1 MAEKNN
7 INYKN
12 DLALMEATISI
23 KHKRMLDDL
32 LDACKAN
39 LPSVNEELIRKAF
52 QLSYESHKND
62 FRASGEPYFNH
73 PYEVAMVVAREI
85 PLDDISVV
93 SSLLHDVVEDSDISL
108 DFITKEFGKEV
119 SEIVDGVTK
128 IGGVFKGQEITQA
141 ENYRKLL
148 LSMVKDV
155 RVMLVKFA
163 DRLHN
168 MRTLEFVHPQKQR
181 RIAKETL
188 DIYAPFAN
196 RFGLGA
202 VKWEME
208 DLAFKYLNK
217 EAYED
222 IAKKI
227 SNTRRERESFIK
239 RFIKP
244 VEEKLREHKLVYELG
259 GRPKHLYSI
268 YRKMVVQNRPFEDI
282 YDLLAVRIILES
294 NDPNECYYVLGII
307 NQLYKPIPDRFKD
320 FISIPKKN
328 NYQSIHTTVIGLEG
342 KLVEVQI
349 RTRKMHEIA
358 ERGVAAHW
366 KYKENIAPGDVDLEE
381 WVNWVRDIF
390 ENASK
395 DEATKEILASF
406 KLNLYQDEIY
416 IFTPK
421 GELRRLPIHST
432 PVDFAYEV
440 HSNVGNRCIGAKVNN
455 KIVPLDTVLHSG
467 DQVEIITS
475 KNQHPNKSWL
485 QFVQTHKAKN
495 NIRKYL
501 NKEEERVYDAGKEI
515 WERKIKKLKLS
526 FTQDDVIKLFRKLRF
541 DNIRAFYKAITEDKI
556 NLDEILNPQAEVVE
570 KPTPEVEFDKFADIA
585 RTTAGGVVVEGDAKG
600 FAYSYAKCCKPIPGD
615 HVIGYVTIGEGIK
628 VHRKDCKNLINML
641 KNGESRVVPVT
652 WPKSNGAYFVAG
664 IIIKG
669 EDTPGLLKDISN
681 SITTYQNT
689 NIKSVNIT
697 TNDSFFRGTITI
709 YVKDLDHLNKLIERL
724 KKNKGIY
731 SVERFDADN

>member
-1 MAEKNN
+1 
-7 INYKN
+7 
-12 DLALMEATISI
+12 MEVAISI
-23 KHKRMLDDL
+23 KHKRMLEDL
-32 LDACKAN
+32 LNTCRQN
-39 LPSVNEELIRKAF
+39 LPSVNEKLIQKAF

-73 PYEVAMVVAREI
+73 PYEVAVIVAREM
-85 PLDDISVV
+85 PLDDISVM
-93 SSLLHDVVEDSDISL
+93 SALLHDVVEDSDISL
-108 DFITKEFGKEV
+108 DFLTKEFNKEV

-155 RVMLVKFA
+155 RVILVKFA

-188 DIYAPFAN
+188 EIYAPFAN

-202 VKWEME
+202 VKWELE

-217 EAYED
+217 EAYDD
-222 IAKKI
+222 IAKRIKD
-227 SNTRRERESFIK
+227 TRKERESFINK
-239 RFIKP
+239 FTKP
-244 VEEKLREHKLVYELG
+244 IVEKLKEHKLNFELG
-259 GRPKHLYSI
+259 GRPKHLYSV
-268 YRKMVVQNRPFEDI
+268 YRKMIMQNRPFEDI

-328 NYQSIHTTVIGLEG
+328 NYQSIHTTVIGPEG
-342 KLVEVQI
+342 KLIEVQI

-366 KYKENIAPGDVDLEE
+366 KYKENLASADKDLEE
-381 WVNWVRDIF
+381 WVSWVRDIF
-390 ENASK
+390 ENATK

-416 IFTPK
+416 VFTPK
-421 GELRRLPIHST
+421 GDLRRLPLNST
-432 PVDFAYEV
+432 PVDYAYEI
-440 HSNVGNRCIGAKVNN
+440 HSNVGDHCIGAKVNGR
-455 KIVPLDTVLHSG
+455 IVPLDTKIHSG
-467 DQVEIITS
+467 DQIEIITS
-475 KNQHPNKSWL
+475 KNQRPNKSWL
-485 QFVQTHKAKN
+485 QFVQTHKAKS
-495 NIRKYL
+495 NIRKHL
-501 NKEEERVYDAGKEI
+501 NKEEDKLYESGKEI

-526 FTQDDVIKLFRKLRF
+526 FSSDDLSKLARKLKF
-541 DNIRAFYKAITEDKI
+541 DNTRQFYKAVALDKM
-556 NLDEILNPQAEVVE
+556 NLDEILNPAVETEE
-570 KPTPEVEFDKFADIA
+570 KPDKDLQFDKFIDIA
-585 RTTAGGVVVEGDAKG
+585 RHTAGGVVVEGDQKG
-600 FAYSYAKCCKPIPGD
+600 LAISYAKCCNPIPGD
-615 HVIGYVTIGEGIK
+615 PVIGYVTIGEGIK
-628 VHRKDCKNLINML
+628 IHRKDCTNLITML
-641 KNGESRVVPVT
+641 KKGESRIVPVT
-652 WPKSNGAYFVAG
+652 WPKTNGAFFVAG

-669 EDTPGLLKDISN
+669 EDMPGILKDISN
-681 SITTYQNT
+681 SITTLQNT

-697 TNDSFFRGTITI
+697 AGDSMFRGTVTV
-709 YVKDLDHLNKLIERL
+709 YVKDLDHLNKIMDRL
-724 KKNKGIY
+724 KKVKGIY
-731 SVERFDADN
+731 SVERFDADH

>member
-1 MAEKNN
+1 
-7 INYKN
+7 
-12 DLALMEATISI
+12 MEVEISI
-23 KHKRMLDDL
+23 KHKRMLEDL
-32 LDACKAN
+32 LQTCRQN
-39 LPSVNEELIRKAF
+39 LPSVNEKLIEKAF

-73 PYEVAMVVAREI
+73 PYEVALIVAREI
-85 PLDDISVV
+85 PLDDVSVISA
-93 SSLLHDVVEDSDISL
+93 LLHDVVEDGDISL
-108 DFITKEFGKEV
+108 DFLSKEFNKEV
-119 SEIVDGVTK
+119 AEIVDGVTK

-155 RVMLVKFA
+155 RVILVKFA

-168 MRTLEFVHPQKQR
+168 MRTLEFVYPQKQR

-188 DIYAPFAN
+188 EIYAPFSH

-202 VKWEME
+202 VKWELE

-217 EAYED
+217 EAYDD

-227 SNTRRERESFIK
+227 KDTRKEREAFINK
-239 RFIKP
+239 FIKP
-244 VEEKLREHKLVYELG
+244 IVEKLKEHKLVYDLG
-259 GRPKHLYSI
+259 GRPKHLYSV
-268 YRKMVVQNRPFEDI
+268 YRKMIMQNRPFEDI
-282 YDLLAVRIILES
+282 YDLLAIRIILES

-328 NYQSIHTTVIGLEG
+328 DYQSIHTTVIGPDA
-342 KLVEVQI
+342 KLIEVQI

-366 KYKENIAPGDVDLEE
+366 KYKENLSSADKDLED
-381 WVNWVRDIF
+381 WVSWVRDIF

-416 IFTPK
+416 VFTPK
-421 GELRRLPIHST
+421 GDLRRLPINST
-432 PVDFAYEV
+432 PVDYAYEI
-440 HSNVGNRCIGAKVNN
+440 HSNVGDRCIGAKVNGR
-455 KIVPLDTVLHSG
+455 IVPLDTKIHSG
-467 DQVEIITS
+467 DQIEIITS

-485 QFVQTHKAKN
+485 QFVQTHKAKS
-495 NIRKYL
+495 NIRKHL
-501 NKEEERVYDAGKEI
+501 NKEEERLVESGKEI

-526 FTQDDVIKLFRKLRF
+526 FSSDDLSKLTRKLKYENTRQ
-541 DNIRAFYKAITEDKI
+541 FYKAVALDKL
-556 NLDEILNPQAEVVE
+556 NLDEIINPVVE
-570 KPTPEVEFDKFADIA
+570 TEEKTERDLQFDKFIDIA
-585 RTTAGGVVVEGDAKG
+585 RHTAGGVIVEGDQKG
-600 FAYSYAKCCKPIPGD
+600 LAISYAKCCNPIPGD
-615 HVIGYVTIGEGIK
+615 PVIGYVTIGEGIK
-628 VHRKDCKNLINML
+628 IHRKDCNNLITML
-641 KNGESRVVPVT
+641 KKGESRIVPVT
-652 WPKSNGAYFVAG
+652 WPKTNGAFFVAG

-669 EDTPGLLKDISN
+669 EDMPGILKDISN
-681 SITTYQNT
+681 SITTHQNT

-697 TNDSFFRGTITI
+697 TGDSMFKGTVTV
-709 YVKDLDHLNKLIERL
+709 YVKDLDHLNKIMDRL
-724 KKNKGIY
+724 KKVKGIY
-731 SVERFDADN
+731 SVERFDSDH

>member
-1 MAEKNN
+1 
-7 INYKN
+7 
-12 DLALMEATISI
+12 MEVAISI
-23 KHKRMLDDL
+23 KHKRMLEDL
-32 LDACKAN
+32 LNTCKQN
-39 LPSVNEELIRKAF
+39 LPSVNVKLIEKAF

-73 PYEVAMVVAREI
+73 PYEVAMIVAREI
-85 PLDDISVV
+85 PLDDISVI
-93 SSLLHDVVEDSDISL
+93 SALLHDVVEDSGINP
-108 DFITKEFGKEV
+108 DFISNEFNKEV
-119 SEIVDGVTK
+119 AEIVDGVTK

-155 RVMLVKFA
+155 RVILVKFA

-188 DIYAPFAN
+188 EIYAPFAH

-202 VKWEME
+202 VKWELE

-227 SNTRRERESFIK
+227 KDTRKDRESFINK
-239 RFIKP
+239 FTKP
-244 VEEKLREHKLVYELG
+244 IIEKLKEHKINYELG
-259 GRPKHLYSI
+259 GRPKHLYSV
-268 YRKMVVQNRPFEDI
+268 YRKMIMQNRPFEDI
-282 YDLLAVRIILES
+282 YDLLAVRIILEG

-328 NYQSIHTTVIGLEG
+328 NYQSIHTTVIGPEG

-366 KYKENIAPGDVDLEE
+366 KYKENLASSDKDLEE
-381 WVNWVRDIF
+381 WVSWVRDIF
-390 ENASK
+390 ENATK

-416 IFTPK
+416 VFTPK
-421 GELRRLPIHST
+421 GDLKRLPLNST
-432 PVDFAYEV
+432 PVDFAYEI
-440 HSNVGNRCIGAKVNN
+440 HSNVGDHCIGAKVNGR
-455 KIVPLDTVLHSG
+455 IVPLDTRIHSG
-467 DQVEIITS
+467 DQIEIITS
-475 KNQHPNKSWL
+475 KNQRPNKSWL
-485 QFVQTHKAKN
+485 QFVQTHKAKS
-495 NIRKYL
+495 NIRKHL
-501 NKEEERVYDAGKEI
+501 NKEEEVLVESGKET
-515 WERKIKKLKLS
+515 WEKKIKKLKLS
-526 FTQDDVIKLFRKLRF
+526 FSSEELSKLVRKLKF
-541 DNIRAFYKAITEDKI
+541 DNTRQFYEAVALNKL
-556 NLDEILNPQAEVVE
+556 NLDEILNPTVETEE
-570 KPTPEVEFDKFADIA
+570 KPDKELQFDKFIDIA
-585 RTTAGGVVVEGDAKG
+585 RHTAGGIVVEGEQKG
-600 FAYSYAKCCKPIPGD
+600 LAISYAKCCNPIPGD
-615 HVIGYVTIGEGIK
+615 PVIGYVTIGEGIK
-628 VHRKDCKNLINML
+628 IHRKDCHNLITML
-641 KNGESRVVPVT
+641 KKGDNRVVPVT
-652 WPKSNGAYFVAG
+652 WPKSNGAFFVAG

-669 EDTPGLLKDISN
+669 EDMPGLLKDISN

-697 TNDSFFRGTITI
+697 TGDSLFKGTVTVF
-709 YVKDLDHLNKLIERL
+709 VKDLEHLNKIIDRL
-724 KKNKGIY
+724 KKVKGIY
-731 SVERFDADN
+731 SVERFDAEH

>member
-1 MAEKNN
+1 
-7 INYKN
+7 
-12 DLALMEATISI
+12 
-23 KHKRMLDDL
+23 MLEEL
-32 LDACKAN
+32 LKICKTN
-39 LPSVNEELIRKAF
+39 LPSVNEGLIKKAF

-73 PYEVAMVVAREI
+73 PYEVAMIVAREI

-93 SSLLHDVVEDSDISL
+93 SALLHDVVEDSAISL
-108 DFITKEFGKEV
+108 NFVAKEFSKEV

-155 RVMLVKFA
+155 RVILVKFA

-188 DIYAPFAN
+188 EIYAPFAH
-196 RFGLGA
+196 RFGLGIL
-202 VKWEME
+202 KWELE

-227 SNTRRERESFIK
+227 NNTRKEREVFIK
-239 RFIKP
+239 KFSKP
-244 VEEKLREHKLVYELG
+244 ILDKLNEHELKYDVG
-259 GRPKHLYSI
+259 GRPKHLYSV
-268 YRKMVVQNRPFEDI
+268 YRKMIIQNRPFEDI
-282 YDLLAVRIILES
+282 YDLLAIRIILES
-294 NDPNECYYVLGII
+294 NDANECYYVLGII

-328 NYQSIHTTVIGLEG
+328 NYQSIHTTVIGPDG
-342 KLVEVQI
+342 KLIEVQI

-358 ERGVAAHW
+358 EKGVAAHW
-366 KYKENIAPGDVDLEE
+366 KYKEHAAANDKDLED
-381 WVNWVRDIF
+381 WVNWIRDVF
-390 ENASK
+390 ENSTK

-421 GELRRLPIHST
+421 GDLRRLPLNST
-432 PVDFAYEV
+432 PVDFAFEI
-440 HSNVGNRCIGAKVNN
+440 HSNVGYKCIGAKVNG
-455 KIVPLDTVLHSG
+455 KIVPLDTVIHSG

-495 NIRKYL
+495 NIRKFL
-501 NKEEERVYDAGKEI
+501 NKEEEKILETGKEI

-526 FTQDDVIKLFRKLRF
+526 FNPDDLLKLVRKLKFENNRHF
-541 DNIRAFYKAITEDKI
+541 FRAIAEDKI
-556 NLDEILNPQAEVVE
+556 NLDEILNPTKLTEE
-570 KPTPEVEFDKFADIA
+570 KVIPEVHFEKFIDIA
-585 RTTAGGVVVEGDAKG
+585 RGNAGEVVIEGDHKG
-600 FAYSYAKCCKPIPGD
+600 FAYSYAKCCNPIPGD
-615 HVIGYVTIGEGIK
+615 HVIGYITIGEGIK
-628 VHRKDCKNLINML
+628 IHRKDCKNLINMVRTNSERL
-641 KNGESRVVPVT
+641 VPVT
-652 WPKSNGAYFVAG
+652 WPKTNGSFFVAG
-664 IIIKG
+664 LTIKG
-669 EDTPGLLKDISN
+669 DDVPGILKDISN

-697 TNDSFFRGTITI
+697 TGDSLFKGTITVF
-709 YVKDLDHLNKLIERL
+709 VKDLDHLNKLIDRL
-724 KKNKGIY
+724 KKNRGIY
-731 SVERFDADN
+731 SVERFDTDT